1 MPHQDNFHGC
11 DDPARHLSRRLAEVE
26 FWILSSLISFMRCVQ
41 KILIVQHSKSSRL
54 YMIPTS
60 FGPATRQIELLLP
73 QHSIGRGV
81 GAKAQMGG
89 EGISSDQRQGH
100 CKT

>member
-41 KILIVQHSKSSRL
+41 KNFDCTTQQVVARL
-54 YMIPTS
+54 FLVPTS
-60 FGPATRQIELLLP
+60 FGPARREIELLLP

-81 GAKAQMGG
+81 GVKAQIGG
-89 EGISSDQRQGH
+89 EVSFS
-100 CKT
+100 